1 VLFPQEEGASEK
13 EIAVE
18 QGEGKQGPSEEAIL
32 AALSTIED
40 PELRRDIVSLGMI
53 RDLQVDGGKVAFRFV
68 LTTPACPLRSEFQCR
83 AEEAVRAVPG
93 VESVDV
99 KMDADVRAH
108 SPLSGPRPV
117 EGVRNIIA
125 VASNKG
131 GVGKSTVAVN
141 LAIALAKHGAR
152 VGLLDADLT
161 GPNIPTMVG
170 LEQGYQADTG
180 LVPVTCYGVKV
191 ISIGF
196 LLRPG
201 LPVIWRGP
209 LIGSGIRQ
217 LLHEVPWAADG
228 ELDYLI
234 IDLPPGTSDAP
245 LSMTQ
250 EAPIAGVVIVTT
262 PQVISLEDAAKAVK
276 MFEKLDVPVFGIIE
290 NMSYFLCPHC
300 GQRTEIFGYGGAR
313 EAAEKLG
320 LEFLGE
326 VPLDVQ
332 VRASGD
338 EGVPIVEREPDS
350 PVTQVFMLI
359 AERIAARTSVQGFF
373 EETVAR

>member
-1 VLFPQEEGASEK
+1 VK
-13 EIAVE
+13 
-18 QGEGKQGPSEEAIL
+18 QGEGKQGPDEKAIL
-32 AALSTIED
+32 AALSTVED
-40 PELRRDIVSLGMI
+40 PELHRDIVSLGMI
-53 RDLQVDGGKVAFRFV
+53 RDLQVSGGKVAFRFV
-68 LTTPACPLRSEFQCR
+68 LTTPASPMRNELQRK
-83 AEEAVRAVPG
+83 AEEAVRTVPG
-93 VESVDV
+93 VESVEV
-99 KMDADVRAH
+99 KMDAEVRAH
-108 SPLSGPRPV
+108 SRPGPPRPV

-170 LEQGYQADTG
+170 LKQGYQADTG
-180 LVPVTCYGVKV
+180 LAPVACYGVKV
-191 ISIGF
+191 VSIGF

-209 LIGSGIRQ
+209 LIGNGIRQ
-217 LLHEVPWAADG
+217 LLHELPWAADG
-228 ELDYLI
+228 QLDYLV

-245 LSMTQ
+245 LSMAQ

-262 PQVISLEDAAKAVK
+262 PQSVSLEDATKAVT
-276 MFEKLDVPVFGIIE
+276 MFEKLNVPVFGIIE

-300 GQRTEIFGYGGAR
+300 GQRTEIFGHGGAR

-320 LEFLGE
+320 LDFLGE
-326 VPLDVQ
+326 VPLDAE
-332 VRASGD
+332 VRASSD
-338 EGVPIVEREPDS
+338 DGVPIVEREPDS
-350 PVTQVFMLI
+350 AVAQVFMVI
-359 AERIAARTSVQGFF
+359 AERVAARTSVQGFS
-373 EETVAR
+373 EKTAST

>member
-1 VLFPQEEGASEK
+1 MV
-13 EIAVE
+13 
-18 QGEGKQGPSEEAIL
+18 
-32 AALSTIED
+32 
-40 PELRRDIVSLGMI
+40 
-53 RDLQVDGGKVAFRFV
+53 RDLRVCGGQVAFTFV
-68 LTTPACPLRSEFQCR
+68 LTTPACPLRNELQR
-83 AEEAVRAVPG
+83 RVEEAVRTVPG
-93 VESVDV
+93 VESVEV
-99 KMDADVRAH
+99 KMDAQVRAH
-108 SPLSGPRPV
+108 SPLTGPRPV
-117 EGVRNIIA
+117 QGVRNIVA

-170 LEQGYQADTG
+170 LKQGYQADTG

-191 ISIGF
+191 VSIGF
-196 LLRPG
+196 LLRPS
-201 LPVIWRGP
+201 LAVIWRGP

-245 LSMTQ
+245 LSMAQ

-262 PQVISLEDAAKAVK
+262 PQSVSLEDATKAVT
-276 MFEKLDVPVFGIIE
+276 MFEKLSVPVFGIIE

-300 GQRTEIFGYGGAR
+300 GQRTDIFGHGGAR
-313 EAAEKLG
+313 RAAQELG
-320 LEFLGE
+320 LDFLGE
-326 VPLDVQ
+326 VPLDAQ
-332 VRASGD
+332 VRAGGD
-338 EGVPIVEREPDS
+338 DGVPIVEREPDS
-350 PVTQVFMLI
+350 PVAQVFMGI

-373 EETVAR
+373 EETPAK